1 MAQAKLRVVVLDD
14 YQGYAHA
21 FDWSSLGDVELTAVG
36 EHLSLE
42 ALAPVLAGADVVIAM
57 RERTPLSAE
66 FLKQFADLKLVITT
80 GMRNDSISVPAGVTY
95 CGTGILPHPVVELT
109 WALILGLARK
119 LPEEQANL
127 RAMKWQQSVGLGLSG
142 LTLGLMGLGKA
153 GTAVAKIG
161 SAFGMRV
168 IAHSQNLDS
177 SYAAE
182 QGVEA
187 VAKTELLAQ
196 SDVVSLHLRLSD
208 RTRGIMGADEF
219 AAMKSS
225 ALFINTS
232 RAGLVDTRALADA
245 LSTGEIAGAGVDVFD
260 EEPVAKGNPLL
271 TAPNCLLTPHIGF
284 VTEQNYELFFND
296 AIENIA
302 AFVAGEPI
310 RTLQ

>member
-1 MAQAKLRVVVLDD
+1 MGAAKLRVVVLDD
-14 YQGYAHA
+14 YQGYADA
-21 FDWSSLGDVELTAVG
+21 FDWSRSVDVELVALR

-42 ALAPVLAGADVVIAM
+42 ALVPVLADADVVVAM
-57 RERTPLSAE
+57 RERTALSAE
-66 FLKQFADLKLVITT
+66 FLKQFVNLKLVITT

-95 CGTGILPHPVVELT
+95 CGTSILPHPVVELT

-127 RAMKWQQSVGLGLSG
+127 RAMRWQQSVGLGLNG

-161 SAFGMRV
+161 AGFGMRV
-168 IAHSQNLDS
+168 IAHSQNLDA

-182 QGVEA
+182 HGVDA
-187 VAKTELLAQ
+187 ISKAELLAQ
-196 SDVVSLHLRLSD
+196 SDVLSMHLRLSD
-208 RTRGIMGADEF
+208 RTRGIMGADDF

-225 ALFINTS
+225 ALFVNTS
-232 RAGLVDTRALADA
+232 RAGLVDTQALADA
-245 LSTGEIAGAGVDVFD
+245 LSGGKIAGAGIDVFD
-260 EEPVAKGNPLL
+260 EEPVIAGNPLL

-296 AIENIA
+296 AIENIEAFA
-302 AFVAGEPI
+302 AGNPT

>member
-1 MAQAKLRVVVLDD
+1 MGAAKLRVVVLDD
-14 YQGYAHA
+14 YQGYADA
-21 FDWSSLGDVELTAVG
+21 FDWSRSVEVELVALR

-42 ALAPVLAGADVVIAM
+42 ALVPVLADADVVVAM
-57 RERTPLSAE
+57 RERTALSAE
-66 FLKQFADLKLVITT
+66 FLKQFVNLKLVITT

-95 CGTGILPHPVVELT
+95 CGTDILPHPVVELT

-127 RAMKWQQSVGLGLSG
+127 RAMKWQQSVGLALNG

-153 GTAVAKIG
+153 GSAVAKIG
-161 SAFGMRV
+161 QSFGMRV
-168 IAHSQNLDS
+168 IAHSQNLDP
-177 SYAAE
+177 SYASG

-187 VAKTELLAQ
+187 VSKAELLAQ
-196 SDVVSLHLRLSD
+196 SDVLSLHLRLSD

-219 AAMKSS
+219 AAMRES

-232 RAGLVDTRALADA
+232 RAGLVDTDA
-245 LSTGEIAGAGVDVFD
+245 LVAALHAGQIAGAGLDVFD
-260 EEPVAKGNPLL
+260 IEPIASDDPLL
-271 TAPNCLLTPHIGF
+271 SAPNCLLTPHIGF
-284 VTEQNYELFFND
+284 VVEQNYELFFKD

-302 AFVAGEPI
+302 AFAAGTPI